1 MTQHNK
7 LNRNNINRRSI
18 LKMAAGVGLSGIAS
32 GVAALANDSEN
43 TDFNDV
49 IIVGAG
55 MAGLYAAKI
64 LIDKGYSVKVLEA
77 SNRHG
82 GRVYS
87 RSLGDTRIEMGA
99 EEHYLPTN
107 NPIYD
112 AIVNEYGNDV
122 YVPTYVGDD
131 MLTIDGNKTCW
142 EETGN
147 CEEDVD
153 ITTFWKYWSRYGSKN
168 IQKDFSITMADDVL
182 QHNNVDRNHRAYH
195 LYDNSIAGSI
205 YGTSLDKIGIAS
217 LAQQD
222 WNWTLSSEVRALKPA
237 NLGYSDALDKVWW
250 SDVLDSVQLNRP
262 VKQIDMR
269 NDIAIVTDDTGDQH
283 RARKVIVTA
292 SIGVLQSESIEFLP
306 GLPEKTVDAYRNIGM
321 GQGMKVALRF
331 EKPFW
336 EEKLGYMITD
346 GLVSSCW
353 SPSNYKQGSKDFIMM
368 CYPMGDNGVK
378 LTEMSVAA
386 GGGIAG
392 NEKILSEMLRDLDGL
407 FDGAASASYQDGLV
421 QDWSSDPYVRGSY
434 SFPML
439 ETYRSSGN
447 NKRKQLAEPVGDQLF
462 FAGEGSNHINPAC
475 VPGALQEGER
485 AANQIDALFK
495 KTSATG

>member
-1 MTQHNK
+1 MTHQKK
-7 LNRNNINRRSI
+7 LNKNNSKRRSI

-32 GVAALANDSEN
+32 GVAALANDSKN
-43 TDFNDV
+43 TDVNDV
-49 IIVGAG
+49 IVVGAG
-55 MAGLYAAKI
+55 MAGLYATKI

-87 RSLGDTRIEMGA
+87 RTLGATRIEMGA
-99 EEHYLPTN
+99 EEHYLPVN

-112 AIVNEYGNDV
+112 AIVGEYGKDV
-122 YVPTYVGDD
+122 YIPTYVGDS
-131 MLTIDGNKTCW
+131 MLTMDGNKTCW
-142 EETGN
+142 EETGD
-147 CEEDVD
+147 CEDDAD
-153 ITTFWKYWSRYGSKN
+153 IAAFWEYQSRYGSKKAH
-168 IQKDFSITMADDVL
+168 KDFSITMADDVL
-182 QHNNVDRNHRAYH
+182 QRNNVDRNHRAYH

-205 YGTSLDKIGIAS
+205 YGTSMDKIGIAS
-217 LAQQD
+217 LAQQN
-222 WNWTLSSEVRALKPA
+222 WNWTLSSDIRALKPS
-237 NLGYSDALDKVWW
+237 NLGYSDALDTVWW
-250 SDVLDSVQLNRP
+250 NDVIGSVQLNRP

-269 NDIAIVTDDTGDQH
+269 NDIAIVTDGKGDQH
-283 RARKVIVTA
+283 RAKKVIVTV

-306 GLPEKTVDAYRNIGM
+306 GLPEKTVNAYRNIGM

-336 EEKLGYMITD
+336 EKKLGYMITD

-353 SPSNYKQGSKDFIMM
+353 VPSSYKEGSNDFIMM
-368 CYPMGDNGVK
+368 CYPMGSNGVK
-378 LTEMSVAA
+378 LSEMSLAA
-386 GGGIAG
+386 GGGAVG
-392 NEKILSEMLRDLDGL
+392 DEKILSEMLKDLDGL
-407 FDGAASASYQDGLV
+407 FDGAASESYQDGLV

-439 ETYRSSGN
+439 ETYKSSYN
-447 NKRKQLAEPVGDQLF
+447 SKRKQLAEAVGDQLF

-485 AANQIDALFK
+485 AAKQIDQLLK
-495 KTSATG
+495 KASVTG

>member
-1 MTQHNK
+1 MTQHKK
-7 LNRNNINRRSI
+7 LNRNNIMRRSI
-18 LKMAAGVGLSGIAS
+18 LKMATGVGLSGITS

-49 IIVGAG
+49 IVVGAG

-64 LIDKGYSVKVLEA
+64 LINMGYSVKVLEA

-87 RSLGDTRIEMGA
+87 RTLGDTRIEMGA
-99 EEHYLPTN
+99 EEHYLAAN

-112 AIVNEYGNDV
+112 AIVSEYGNDV
-122 YVPTYVGDD
+122 YVPAYGDDD
-131 MLTIDGNKTCW
+131 MLTMDGNKTCW
-142 EETGN
+142 EETGD
-147 CEEDVD
+147 CKEDAD
-153 ITTFWKYWSRYGSKN
+153 IAAFWKYQSRYGSKN
-168 IQKDFSITMADDVL
+168 IQKDFLITMADDVL

-217 LAQQD
+217 LAQQE
-222 WNWTLSSEVRALKPA
+222 WNWTLSSDIRALKPS
-237 NLGYSDALDKVWW
+237 NLGYSDALDKVCWN
-250 SDVLDSVQLNRP
+250 DALDSVQLNRP
-262 VKQIDMR
+262 VKQIDIR
-269 NDIAIVTDDTGDQH
+269 NEIAIITDGKGDQH
-283 RARKVIVTA
+283 RAKKVIVTV
-292 SIGVLQSESIEFLP
+292 SIGVLQSESIKFLP
-306 GLPEKTVDAYRNIGM
+306 ELPEKTVNAYRNIGM

-353 SPSNYKQGSKDFIMM
+353 SPSNYKQGSTDFIMM

-378 LTEMSVAA
+378 LTKMGVAA
-386 GGGIAG
+386 GGGAAG
-392 NEKILSEMLRDLDGL
+392 NRKILSEMLKDLDGL

-439 ETYRSSGN
+439 ETYKSSYDS
-447 NKRKQLAEPVGDQLF
+447 KRKQLAEPVGDQLF

-485 AANQIDALFK
+485 AAKQIDTLFK
-495 KTSATG
+495 KTTATG